1 MVGEGLSPALP
12 PGDGSLSLT
21 NHEPRLLIEAESD
34 GIGGSAPDVEAS
46 SSMESPPPSDVMTAS
61 SGETSL
67 SMHPPADK
75 QFLYPMFLTGFMI
88 VGLLVFVWFIFK
100 KHLNTN

>member
-46 SSMESPPPSDVMTAS
+46 SSMESPPPSDVMTAA

-67 SMHPPADK
+67 SMKPPDDK
-75 QFLYPMFLTGFMI
+75 QVLYPMFLTGFMI

>member
-1 MVGEGLSPALP
+1 
-12 PGDGSLSLT
+12 
-21 NHEPRLLIEAESD
+21 
-34 GIGGSAPDVEAS
+34 
-46 SSMESPPPSDVMTAS
+46 MTAS